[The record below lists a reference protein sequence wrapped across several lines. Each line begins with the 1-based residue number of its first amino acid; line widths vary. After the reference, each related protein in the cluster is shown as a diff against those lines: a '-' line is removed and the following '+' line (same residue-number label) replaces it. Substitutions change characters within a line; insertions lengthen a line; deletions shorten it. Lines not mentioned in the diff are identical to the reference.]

1 MHAPEL
7 WKKNLLTDI
16 GEAMPERQIVDREVS
31 PHGQEPILEMSMI
44 MKASWIVVAVLVA
57 CCAKITAQTN
67 APGPD
72 QARTTQAHKSSG
84 PDAPLLQ
91 QRYPR
96 YQVTPSDIL
105 VISFPLIPELQS
117 LSVTVEPDGFITLPN
132 GEGVLYVKGET
143 IPQIVDALT
152 KLYSKTM
159 HNPIVSVNVT
169 NFQPPQF
176 TVNGQ
181 VGKPGQYDLRRDTT
195 VSEAIAIGGGFLPTA
210 KTQVFVFHRV
220 AADWLEVKKLDLKRV
235 LNGKR
240 VNEDIHLQPGD
251 MIYVPDKFIAN
262 FRKYVPYSFGIG
274 TGLGF
279 NGNNALLQ

>member
-1 MHAPEL
+1 
-7 WKKNLLTDI
+7 
-16 GEAMPERQIVDREVS
+16 
-31 PHGQEPILEMSMI
+31 MI
-44 MKASWIVVAVLVA
+44 IKTSWIVVAVLVVR
-57 CCAKITAQTN
+57 CANIAAQTN
-67 APGPD
+67 
-72 QARTTQAHKSSG
+72 QASPASAGTTQAHTSPG
-84 PDAPLLQ
+84 PDTPLLQ

-96 YQVTPSDIL
+96 YQVTPGDIL
-105 VISFPLIPELQS
+105 VVSFPLIPELQS

-132 GEGVLYVKGET
+132 GEGAAYVKGET
-143 IPQIVDALT
+143 IPQVVDTLT
-152 KLYSKTM
+152 KLYSRTM

-169 NFQPPQF
+169 NFLPPQF

-220 AADWLEVKKLDLKRV
+220 AADWVEVKRLGLKNV
-235 LNGKR
+235 LNGKHA
-240 VNEDIHLQPGD
+240 NEDIHLQPGD

-262 FRKYVPYSFGIG
+262 FRKYLPYSLGLG

-279 NGNNALLQ
+279 NGTALYQ